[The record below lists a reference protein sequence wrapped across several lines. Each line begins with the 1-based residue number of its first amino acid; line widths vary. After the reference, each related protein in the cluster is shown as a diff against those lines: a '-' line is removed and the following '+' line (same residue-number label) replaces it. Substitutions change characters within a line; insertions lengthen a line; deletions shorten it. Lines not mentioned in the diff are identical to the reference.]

1 MDLVQSQTQSYSDE
15 SLCRLAASGDPLA
28 ETELVGRYTRLVRVC
43 ARPLFLAGGD
53 SEDLIQEGMI
63 GLFKA
68 IRDYDTKKG
77 GNFFGFA
84 NLCVNRQIY
93 SAVEAAARKKHGPL
107 NSYVSLSGEDGE
119 DADAVLFGN
128 GLINQNKNPEN
139 LLISQEDLDI
149 FWDSLEE
156 KLSSMEKKVLDAYLS
171 GMNYRQIGEKLG
183 KTEKSV
189 DNALQRI
196 KSKVS
201 KIKNGKK

>member
-1 MDLVQSQTQSYSDE
+1 METKRFQDKTDEELIEMLRAGQSEIMDFLLEKYKN
-15 SLCRLAASGDPLA
+15 
-28 ETELVGRYTRLVRVC
+28 LVRKK
-43 ARPLFLAGGD
+43 ANAMFLLGGD
-53 SEDLIQEGMI
+53 TDDLIQEGMI

-171 GMNYRQIGEKLG
+171 GMNYRQIAEKLG

>member
-1 MDLVQSQTQSYSDE
+1 METKRFQDKTDEELIEMLRAGQSEIMDFLLEKYKN
-15 SLCRLAASGDPLA
+15 
-28 ETELVGRYTRLVRVC
+28 LVRKK
-43 ARPLFLAGGD
+43 ANAMFLLGGD
-53 SEDLIQEGMI
+53 TDDLIQEGMI

-156 KLSSMEKKVLDAYLS
+156 NLSSMEKKVLDAYLS
-171 GMNYRQIGEKLG
+171 GMNYRQIAEKLG

-196 KSKVS
+196 RN
-201 KIKNGKK
+201 KIHLLMEEA

>member
-1 MDLVQSQTQSYSDE
+1 METKRFQDKTDEELIEMLRAGQSEIMDFLLEKYKN
-15 SLCRLAASGDPLA
+15 
-28 ETELVGRYTRLVRVC
+28 LVRKK
-43 ARPLFLAGGD
+43 ANAMFLLGGD
-53 SEDLIQEGMI
+53 TDDLIQEGMI

-107 NSYVSLSGEDGE
+107 KSYVSLSGEDGE

>member
-1 MDLVQSQTQSYSDE
+1 METKRFQDKTDEELIEMLRAGQSEIMDFLLEKYKN
-15 SLCRLAASGDPLA
+15 
-28 ETELVGRYTRLVRVC
+28 LVRKK
-43 ARPLFLAGGD
+43 ANAMFLLGGD
-53 SEDLIQEGMI
+53 TDDLIQEGMI

-156 KLSSMEKKVLDAYLS
+156 NLSSMEKKVLDAYLS
-171 GMNYRQIGEKLG
+171 GMNYRQIAEKLG

>member
-1 MDLVQSQTQSYSDE
+1 METTIFQDKTDDELIEMLRAGQSEIMDFLLEKYKN
-15 SLCRLAASGDPLA
+15 
-28 ETELVGRYTRLVRVC
+28 LVRKK
-43 ARPLFLAGGD
+43 ANAMFLLGGD
-53 SEDLIQEGMI
+53 TDDLIQEGMI

>member
-1 MDLVQSQTQSYSDE
+1 M
-15 SLCRLAASGDPLA
+15 
-28 ETELVGRYTRLVRVC
+28 
-43 ARPLFLAGGD
+43 
-53 SEDLIQEGMI
+53 
-63 GLFKA
+63 
-68 IRDYDTKKG
+68 
-77 GNFFGFA
+77 
-84 NLCVNRQIY
+84 
-93 SAVEAAARKKHGPL
+93 
-107 NSYVSLSGEDGE
+107 
-119 DADAVLFGN
+119 LFGN